1 MFAVSE
7 VISGLPYPRVQVHF
21 SLNESKDFGQA
32 VVKSET
38 EEIVELEVVR
48 L

>member
-1 MFAVSE
+1 MLADSG

-32 VVKSET
+32 VGKSET
-38 EEIVELEVVR
+38 EETVELDIVR